1 MAEGGADEHCYT
13 TQRDNMIR
21 KQLKSGGSHEYK
33 DELRC
38 LRLLDLIS
46 HPNILTIFG
55 SYTYRGKHNFLFP
68 VAKLGDL
75 HGLLSQ
81 RVPLSFLKN
90 GSNKD
95 PSAAPVLKEEAFYE
109 AMCGLA
115 SALEQLHYY
124 SNDDLK
130 LDMIGCHHDL
140 KPRNILVHEGKFILA
155 DFGLSTLDDKSED
168 PERLSQDRD
177 RYFDSPESQ
186 DFMTMEKYPVGPPSD
201 IWSLACITAVIL
213 AYMKGGPEG
222 VESFKEERRYTF
234 RAYRGCT
241 LTIKNFHGGRGR
253 DNPGALK
260 WLVNAKTKAE
270 EDGRQAEAHLVE
282 LIQDMLVITPSDR
295 PEIREVLRRLRYVTL
310 RRIAEPIL
318 EEFCTSRHRDTLE
331 FAVER
336 HILAEWLE
344 HIGPIARSDPRML
357 RTDESFAQLR
367 RALGDIGQEL
377 SLLSDI
383 DENDRPLFSRLRHSN
398 EILLS
403 SVDPAVQRSI
413 QRCVERELLQTEV
426 KVVNEEGDP
435 SKSSGPHDPEEPVGS
450 KEASTASSPS
460 FLMRVAITNMTKL
473 MHESNSSIPKLSPD
487 VVPLAP
493 LQRKEGG
500 VPTFRLAKLREE
512 SPDGDKPA
520 VERDV
525 IVEEMLYSRNVA
537 DEAVA
542 RTLFDRMQHV
552 LGKQNSVAADFRAL
566 KCRGFYHVEGHH
578 YFGLVY
584 EYPETAAAATT
595 ATTGPS
601 SPPARAVQLAE
612 LIHDLD
618 VTDYKRSLLISLD
631 DRFRLAYDLAAAVYA
646 FHQVGWL
653 HKNISSY
660 NVLFFQDDDKKKK
673 GDGSKQVTEA
683 FSRLSLASPFL
694 IGFSHARPNEEGQ
707 YSNKTSVSAHG
718 DKLLRA
724 YRHPFYYGDDERR
737 APYRTAYDYYS
748 LGLVLLEIG
757 YWRPLKDIVSTT
769 KGLTHAERTDHLR
782 SRRVPALAASMGDAY
797 TAAVAA
803 CLDDAALN
811 NGGASG
817 DRGDQDAER
826 LAVDR
831 NFERLVVTPLEA
843 LAKGYQ
849 RGALPLGG

>member
-1 MAEGGADEHCYT
+1 MAEGGADEHCSA

-21 KQLKSGGSHEYK
+21 KQLKSGGPHEYK

-68 VAKLGDL
+68 VAKLGNL
-75 HGLLSQ
+75 HCLLSQ
-81 RVPLSFLKN
+81 RVPLAFLKN

-95 PSAAPVLKEEAFYE
+95 PTAAPVLKEEAFYE

-140 KPRNILVHEGKFILA
+140 KPRNVLVHEGKFILA

-177 RYFDSPESQ
+177 HYFDSPESQ

-213 AYMKGGPEG
+213 AYMKGGPKG
-222 VESFKEERRYTF
+222 VESFKEERRYAF
-234 RAYRGCT
+234 PAYRGST
-241 LTIKNFHGGRGR
+241 LTIKSFHGGRGR
-253 DNPGALK
+253 ENPGALK

-282 LIQDMLVITPSDR
+282 LIQDMLAITPSDR

-318 EEFCTSRHRDTLE
+318 EEFRTSRHRDTLE

-344 HIGPIARSDPRML
+344 RIGPIARSDPRML

-403 SVDPAVQRSI
+403 SVGPAVQRSI
-413 QRCVERELLQTEV
+413 QRCVEHELLQTKA
-426 KVVNEEGDP
+426 KVVNEEEDP

-450 KEASTASSPS
+450 KKASTTSSPS

-487 VVPLAP
+487 VVTLAP

-512 SPDGDKPA
+512 SSDGDKL

-542 RTLFDRMQHV
+542 RTLFNRMLHV

-584 EYPETAAAATT
+584 EYPEVAAAAATT
-595 ATTGPS
+595 ATMGPS
-601 SPPARAVQLAE
+601 SPPARVVQLAE

-618 VTDYKRSLLISLD
+618 VTDYKRSILVSLD

-673 GDGSKQVTEA
+673 GDGSEQVTEA
-683 FSRLSLASPFL
+683 FSRPSLASPFL

-724 YRHPFYYGDDERR
+724 YRHPLYYGDDERR
-737 APYRTAYDYYS
+737 APYRSAYDYYS

-757 YWRPLKDIVSTT
+757 YWRQLKDIVSTT
-769 KGLTHAERTDHLR
+769 KGLTHAERTHHLR

-797 TAAVAA
+797 TTAVAA
-803 CLDDAALN
+803 CLDDAALS

-831 NFERLVVTPLEA
+831 NFERLVITPLEA
-843 LAKGYQ
+843 LAKGYR
-849 RGALPLGG
+849 RGG